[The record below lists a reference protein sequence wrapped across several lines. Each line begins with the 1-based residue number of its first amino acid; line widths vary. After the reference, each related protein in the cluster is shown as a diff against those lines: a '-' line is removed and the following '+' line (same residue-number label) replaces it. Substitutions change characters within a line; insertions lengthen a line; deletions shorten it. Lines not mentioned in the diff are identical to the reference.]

1 MFATPHRPTAAGAFG
16 AAMAA
21 RGPGAG
27 YYHAVGAVSG
37 VEDASPHRLVGM
49 LLGAVQSE
57 IAAARGAIARRDV
70 AEKCRAIGH
79 ALRIVDEG
87 LLAPLDLARG
97 GALAGNLRDLY
108 QYVVDRLTAANV
120 HTDDAALA
128 EAGRLISTIAEGWN
142 GIAAQVD
149 GAVRPT

>member
-1 MFATPHRPTAAGAFG
+1 MFATPHRTPAGRAPAAG
-16 AAMAA
+16 MP

-37 VEDASPHRLVGM
+37 VEDASPHKLVGL

-57 IAAARGAIARRDV
+57 IAAARGAIARHDV

-87 LLAPLDLARG
+87 LLAPLDHSRG

-108 QYVVDRLTAANV
+108 QYVVRRLTAGNV

-128 EAGRLISTIAEGWN
+128 EAGRLIATIAEGWN

-149 GAVRPT
+149 GAAHPA

>member
-1 MFATPHRPTAAGAFG
+1 MFATPHQSTAGRAPMSGAP
-16 AAMAA
+16 

-37 VEDASPHRLVGM
+37 VEDASPHKLVGL

-87 LLAPLDLARG
+87 LLAPLDHARG
-97 GALAGNLRDLY
+97 GVLAGNLRDLY
-108 QYVVDRLTAANV
+108 QYVVRRLTAGNV

-128 EAGRLISTIAEGWN
+128 EAGRLIATIAEGWN

-149 GAVRPT
+149 GAAVPA

>member
-1 MFATPHRPTAAGAFG
+1 MFATTPHPFTASRAPTAG
-16 AAMAA
+16 
-21 RGPGAG
+21 GPGAR
-27 YYHAVGAVSG
+27 YYSSVGAVSG
-37 VEDASPHRLVGM
+37 VEDASPHKLVGL

-57 IAAARGAIARRDV
+57 IAAARGAIARRDI

-108 QYVVDRLTAANV
+108 QYIVGRLTAANV
-120 HTDDAALA
+120 NTDDAALA
-128 EAGRLISTIAEGWN
+128 EAGRLIATIADGWN

-149 GAVRPT
+149 ATVRPA

>member
-1 MFATPHRPTAAGAFG
+1 MFATPTHPSFAARAP
-16 AAMAA
+16 AL

-27 YYHAVGAVSG
+27 YYSAVGAVSG
-37 VEDASPHRLVGM
+37 VEDASPHKLVGL

-70 AEKCRAIGH
+70 PEKCRAIGH

-87 LLAPLDLARG
+87 LLAPLDMARG
-97 GALAGNLRDLY
+97 GVLARNLHDLY
-108 QYVVDRLTAANV
+108 QYIVARLTAANV

-128 EAGRLISTIAEGWN
+128 EAGRLISTISEGWS
-142 GIAAQVD
+142 GIAAQID
-149 GAVRPT
+149 GDVRPA